1 MPDILRTGTPMADW
15 RVFEWT
21 VDVSVT
27 KTGTY
32 TYKIED
38 TIAILHLPSSE
49 SISIGEAGVFI
60 YHAERIMIR
69 KKTDS
74 GEVFA
79 IGQKVYVDLADPLLL
94 VTPHL
99 PANGLWIGI
108 CVRVAAMADVRVM
121 IDLKGDKAT

>member
-38 TIAILHLPSSE
+38 TIAILHLPSNE

-69 KKTDS
+69 KKTGS
-74 GEVFA
+74 GEIFA
-79 IGQKVYVDLADPLLL
+79 IGQKVYVDLTDML
-94 VTPHL
+94 VTPHS
-99 PANGLWIGI
+99 PDNGLWIGI
-108 CVRVAAMADVRVM
+108 CVRAAAMNDVRVM